1 MLNFEILEIEIVS
14 WEWGV
19 EFMQVIVRRE
29 LILTFAFWKGVN
41 NVLTESVRKG
51 GTQPHTH
58 CIDNCHQKD
67 FCPYL

>member
-1 MLNFEILEIEIVS
+1 MGDGIYAGNSQKETYIDIL
-14 WEWGV
+14 
-19 EFMQVIVRRE
+19 QVIVRRE

-58 CIDNCHQKD
+58 CIDNRHQKD